1 MDPDD
6 VEQLSFNT
14 FSYFTNNVLLN
25 EEKLKILLF
34 NILENFEDAIVI
46 YDNNLRCIFYNS
58 KYLNILNLNSKE
70 INFFNHTLKEA
81 NNLLS
86 KKVINPTVFLNRNSE
101 ILDLSRETSD
111 IIELTNDTILERHSI
126 PFSGSPDFKGK
137 IIIYKDIT
145 KKIQENISASLDQE
159 IITTVIQNLPFYL
172 LIVDRNKNII
182 FANQQAKNFDNLSST
197 CYKLLFGRENPCEN
211 CQLEIVVS
219 QKINYAF
226 ETNFKNNKTF
236 SVIISNLKSSLDN
249 DLVSI
254 FAMDISK
261 HKEVESK
268 NLYLS
273 YIDPLTGILNRRGFF
288 VFIKSNYERVK
299 LNNKKLF
306 LFFFDIDGL
315 KKINDSYGHING
327 DIAIKNIAK
336 ILKSALRDSDL
347 LARFGGDEFVA
358 LVVCNSQSNTDQIL
372 NRISKKIHD
381 LNSSKILNFNLSVS
395 CGISEVKP
403 DQLQEIDKIIHK
415 ADQAMYLEKKQKK
428 KL

>member
-111 IIELTNDTILERHSI
+111 IIELTNNTILERHSI

-145 KKIQENISASLDQE
+145 KKIQENISKFGS
-159 IITTVIQNLPFYL
+159 
-172 LIVDRNKNII
+172 RNYNHSYSKPTI
-182 FANQQAKNFDNLSST
+182 
-197 CYKLLFGRENPCEN
+197 LFVN
-211 CQLEIVVS
+211 C
-219 QKINYAF
+219 
-226 ETNFKNNKTF
+226 
-236 SVIISNLKSSLDN
+236 
-249 DLVSI
+249 
-254 FAMDISK
+254 
-261 HKEVESK
+261 
-268 NLYLS
+268 
-273 YIDPLTGILNRRGFF
+273 R
-288 VFIKSNYERVK
+288 
-299 LNNKKLF
+299 
-306 LFFFDIDGL
+306 
-315 KKINDSYGHING
+315 
-327 DIAIKNIAK
+327 
-336 ILKSALRDSDL
+336 
-347 LARFGGDEFVA
+347 
-358 LVVCNSQSNTDQIL
+358 
-372 NRISKKIHD
+372 
-381 LNSSKILNFNLSVS
+381 
-395 CGISEVKP
+395 
-403 DQLQEIDKIIHK
+403 
-415 ADQAMYLEKKQKK
+415 
-428 KL
+428 